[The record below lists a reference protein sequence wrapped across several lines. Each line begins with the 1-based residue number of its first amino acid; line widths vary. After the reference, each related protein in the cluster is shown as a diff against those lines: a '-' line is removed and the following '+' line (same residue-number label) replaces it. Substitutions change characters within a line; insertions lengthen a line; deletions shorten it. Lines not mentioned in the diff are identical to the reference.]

1 MSLHARGV
9 SVLLAWLTAIVC
21 LSVLPES
28 ATASGD
34 GRTRTYYIAAD
45 ELVWD
50 YAPTGTNLSEGRP
63 FNDVERPWME
73 PGPHVTGR
81 KAKKALYREYTDDTF
96 KTLTPR
102 VAEWEHL
109 GFLGPLIR
117 AEVGDTIVVVF
128 RNNTKF
134 PASVHPHG
142 VFYNKDS
149 EGAHYADGTNGADR
163 ADDGVPPGGTHRY
176 VWPVPERAGPTEH
189 EGSSAFWMYH
199 SHHDEIRDVASG
211 LIGPLIVTRKG
222 MARPDGSPIDVDRE
236 IVVGFIEVDENS
248 SWYVEENIA
257 TYATDPAGVR
267 VGRNPFGDLV
277 VLPASGPPARADAP
291 QPGGTGL
298 GPPFGTYFKET
309 INGYSYGHAPGISMK
324 VGQRVRW
331 YAMGST
337 NFEFHTPHWH
347 GNVVTSN
354 HMRTDVGMLLPMGMF
369 VADMI
374 PDNPGKWFFHC
385 HVAAHLRMGMQA
397 FYTVEGAPPVTTR

>member
-1 MSLHARGV
+1 VYLYPRCV
-9 SVLLAWLTAIVC
+9 SVFLGALVAIVC
-21 LSVLPES
+21 GSFVPQVALAAE
-28 ATASGD
+28 G
-34 GRTRTYYIAAD
+34 GRTRTYYVAAD
-45 ELVWD
+45 EVVWD

-63 FNDVERPWME
+63 FNDIERPWME

-96 KTLTPR
+96 STLAPR
-102 VAEWEHL
+102 ASEWEHL

-149 EGAHYADGTNGADR
+149 EGAHYADGTSDADR

-222 MARPDGSPIDVDRE
+222 MAHPDGSPTDVDRE

-257 TYATDPAGVR
+257 TYATDPKGVR
-267 VGRNPFGDLV
+267 VGRSAFGDLA
-277 VLPASGPPARADAP
+277 VLPAGPPPAP
-291 QPGGTGL
+291 AAPPKPGEISL
-298 GPPFGTYFKET
+298 GPPFGAYFKET
-309 INGYSYGHAPGISMK
+309 INGYSYGHTPGVTMR

-347 GNVVTSN
+347 GNVVTAN

-369 VADMI
+369 VADMV

-397 FYTVEGAPPVTTR
+397 FYTVEGIVPATSR